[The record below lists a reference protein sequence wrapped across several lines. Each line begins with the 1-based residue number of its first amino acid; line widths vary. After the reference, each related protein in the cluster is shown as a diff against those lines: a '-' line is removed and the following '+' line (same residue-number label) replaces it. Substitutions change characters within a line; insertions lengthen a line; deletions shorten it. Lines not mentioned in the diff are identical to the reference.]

1 MASLFCFERIFGDR
15 GKLKWICEGMDG
27 ENNTVASRVEFF
39 DADIGMLV
47 LDSEV
52 ATDSDSNLD

>member
-1 MASLFCFERIFGDR
+1 M
-15 GKLKWICEGMDG
+15 KWISEGMDG
-27 ENNTVASRVEFF
+27 ENNTVALGVEFF

-52 ATDSDSNLD
+52 ATDSDSNSD

>member
-15 GKLKWICEGMDG
+15 CKLKWISEGMDG